1 MPKKRKQVSE
11 IWVDDAFPVNE
22 ILTCRLKGDV
32 ARPDSACM
40 TLMCHDDAETDAA
53 EPMFMTLSGLQIL
66 ENFASQLNEFL
77 ARMKSAGTH

>member
-1 MPKKRKQVSE
+1 MKLL
-11 IWVDDAFPVNE
+11 N
-22 ILTCRLKGDV
+22 
-32 ARPDSACM
+32 DSARALLDSAM
-40 TLMCHDDAETDAA
+40 GDDAETDAA